1 MKKEILKILKEEP
14 FLTIYKTANDLKIE
28 SYLVGGFVRDIFLNI
43 NEKKDIDIMVIGSA
57 MELAKNLKKNLNN
70 SKNIQFFK
78 NFGTAMLEWNKFVIE
93 VVGARK
99 ESYNHNSRKPIVKI
113 GTLEDDQNRRDFTIN
128 SLAISINKQNFG
140 ELIDPF
146 NGVRDLKNTDG
157 ISKQRSFV
165 SNVFNNIISF
175 IFKKKLS
182 DPLTGFFA
190 GKTRIL
196 NKKFFSLNNSG
207 FKILLDLIYCN
218 KSVNFKITEKII
230 DFNKRETGSSKLN
243 LQVSFS
249 FLTQIL
255 SYLFNGL
262 ISSKFIGFI
271 IIGSFGYLIHFLFL
285 YIFMYYLSLSF
296 LSSHLFTTLITASLN
311 FFLNNFLN
319 FHENE
324 IKNLNTFFKSLL
336 KYYLLNI
343 PGIISSLGGA
353 SFAYNVL
360 NKNPFL
366 SSFIGAALDTV
377 FKYILSKT
385 WIWKSK

>member
-1 MKKEILKILKEEP
+1 MRKFIKNKLSIIIPTFNEADNINNLLNEIIRIVKNVEYEIIVVDDGSTDETVNNIFQIHSQNNKIKIIQREFDKGLLQSIKFALQTISGEFFLIMDGDGQHSPKNIMPLLKNLEN
-14 FLTIYKTANDLKIE
+14 NDL
-28 SYLVGGFVRDIFLNI
+28 
-43 NEKKDIDIMVIGSA
+43 
-57 MELAKNLKKNLNN
+57 
-70 SKNIQFFK
+70 
-78 NFGTAMLEWNKFVIE
+78 
-93 VVGARK
+93 
-99 ESYNHNSRKPIVKI
+99 
-113 GTLEDDQNRRDFTIN
+113 
-128 SLAISINKQNFG
+128 SI
-140 ELIDPF
+140 
-146 NGVRDLKNTDG
+146 GVRDLKNTDG

-353 SFAYNVL
+353 SFVYNVL